1 MPSHADT
8 AVGMMDGAYFTS
20 RKDILDFFNELL
32 ELNLTK
38 IEQTASGAVAC
49 QLTEYIFPGSIP
61 LKKVKWD
68 AKNDYE
74 YIQNYKLLQVAFT
87 KHRVQRHVDVDRL
100 IRGKYQDNL
109 EFCQWMKAFF
119 EQAGGAGRDDYDP
132 VASRSAGKGGKKAT
146 DHFAK
151 TAKNHNSKLLPTDR
165 QQRQNLSSKSRPN
178 APTRKTVEPKG
189 KKPLGQRIKSNRQVG
204 DTKKDAAELMEK
216 NSSLETR
223 NEELELTLTAI
234 EKERDF
240 YFEKLR
246 DIEVMLQ
253 DHEENAET
261 SNAEDLIQNVFKVLY
276 ATSEDQVVLDGE
288 GDILDDGIE
297 PPYEEPEPPYEEPE
311 PPIESEKADSYAD
324 RGDDLLN
331 ETFGNGAND
340 TGDSLL
346 T

>member
-1 MPSHADT
+1 
-8 AVGMMDGAYFTS
+8 
-20 RKDILDFFNELL
+20 
-32 ELNLTK
+32 
-38 IEQTASGAVAC
+38 
-49 QLTEYIFPGSIP
+49 
-61 LKKVKWD
+61 
-68 AKNDYE
+68 
-74 YIQNYKLLQVAFT
+74 
-87 KHRVQRHVDVDRL
+87 
-100 IRGKYQDNL
+100 
-109 EFCQWMKAFF
+109 
-119 EQAGGAGRDDYDP
+119 
-132 VASRSAGKGGKKAT
+132 
-146 DHFAK
+146 
-151 TAKNHNSKLLPTDR
+151 
-165 QQRQNLSSKSRPN
+165 
-178 APTRKTVEPKG
+178 
-189 KKPLGQRIKSNRQVG
+189 
-204 DTKKDAAELMEK
+204 MEK

-276 ATSEDQVVLDGE
+276 ATSEDQLVLDGE

-311 PPIESEKADSYAD
+311 PPIESDKADSYAD